1 MMNKNS
7 FRAICLKRLEK
18 ASKNGAFKKDKTV
31 LDSLYQL
38 VNQYK
43 SKKIMLYIPLGTE
56 VNINSFIRRL
66 RREKKELYVPFM
78 EGKSFRLVKYRLPLE
93 KKQFGIK
100 EPKDSKYYKKEQI
113 DLAIV
118 PVIGFDS
125 TLRRIG
131 FGKGMYDRFYEKEH
145 KRIKKT
151 VFVARYWCY
160 SKKEITDDYDIKADR
175 IITPQYIV

>member
-151 VFVARYWCY
+151 VFIARDWCY

-175 IITPQYIV
+175 IITPQYIY